1 MSNYRRAYHSG
12 SWYSNNSNVLKNTIE
27 SLFEKINLPK
37 QQVKAAICPHAGYA
51 YCLETS
57 SHVYSCINVENIKN
71 IFILGPNHHIY
82 NKGCLLPQVDKYET
96 PFGFLQINKN
106 VISDIM
112 NNDTQ
117 NLYDYIDELDDEEEH
132 SIEMQLPLIKYII
145 KEKDIKI
152 VPIYVGCIG
161 NDVNKINEFS
171 NPLKKYFQ
179 DETNAFIFSSDF
191 CHYGRR
197 FSFTNILEKYNDK
210 YIHKKIE
217 NMDKDGISIIT
228 KHHVQEFID
237 YLKKTHNTI
246 CGSNPIKIMLQLI
259 QSFPGNLSTQLMHY
273 SQSNAAQ
280 SANDS
285 SVSYAGII
293 SQLS

>member
-1 MSNYRRAYHSG
+1 MPTYRRAYHSG
-12 SWYSNNSNVLKNTIE
+12 SWYSDNSNVLKNSIE

-96 PFGFLQINKN
+96 PFGFLQINKDGNLPLATCHLPLATYHLPLTTIN
-106 VISDIM
+106 VYIYMFISDIM

-117 NLYDYIDELDDEEEH
+117 NLYDYIDEIDDEEEH

-179 DETNAFIFSSDF
+179 DKTNAFIFSSDF
-191 CHYGRR
+191 CHFGRR

-217 NMDKDGISIIT
+217 NMDKDGINVIT
-228 KHHVQEFID
+228 KHNVQG
-237 YLKKTHNTI
+237 YLN
-246 CGSNPIKIMLQLI
+246 
-259 QSFPGNLSTQLMHY
+259 
-273 SQSNAAQ
+273 
-280 SANDS
+280 
-285 SVSYAGII
+285 
-293 SQLS
+293 